1 MAILDAMF
9 EFLNNQAMFTTSST
23 TIGATAKT
31 LNWGAADLEMGAGE
45 PIWLNIKVGATA
57 YAGAGTADF
66 RLLADTAAQGQD
78 SSSLIVMA
86 SGPRSIG
93 TLTANAWVLRAP
105 LPVDVDPEQY
115 LAVAVVCSG
124 AMTAGT
130 LHAWLDHGP
139 QSSYDTQVTTSNI

>member
-9 EFLNNQAMFTTSST
+9 EFLNAQTMFSATGT

-45 PIWLNIKVGATA
+45 PIWLNIKVSTA

-66 RLLADTAAQGQD
+66 RLLADTTAQGQNTD
-78 SSSLIVMA
+78 SLIVMA
-86 SGPRSIG
+86 SGPRAIS
-93 TLTANAWVLRAP
+93 TLTVNAWVLRAP
-105 LPVDVDPEQY
+105 LPVDVDAEQY

-124 AMTAGT
+124 AMTAGAIS
-130 LHAWLDHGP
+130 AWLDHGP